1 MSLTADTD
9 HGVYDAV
16 PAREADQAPDGA
28 THAVFHEDGTLAGF
42 ASAAVAWDARRREIG
57 YPATLPGAI
66 SLVCERDR
74 PWRLSERTCQTCGG
88 RVTRSYGG
96 WGHARKPER
105 RHVVKVAQ

>member
-16 PAREADQAPDGA
+16 PVREADQAPEGA

-74 PWRLSERTCQTCGG
+74 PAALAAWPVPR
-88 RVTRSYGG
+88 
-96 WGHARKPER
+96 HARAAMAMAR
-105 RHVVKVAQ
+105 RQREDAGECPHVMRIAT